1 MSRGSALAVLS
12 PLAAE
17 QWGMVTAEHARGLGV
32 SRLDLSRLVQDG
44 TFERIEPGT
53 RVYRLTGSPP
63 DPDLDPL
70 RAAWLQLG
78 AGTPTAQRL
87 RVPDA
92 VVSHRSAATALGL
105 GDLLPDVHE
114 FYSQTRRRL
123 RRDDVR
129 IRVRAHLPRQD
140 WTIVHGLPVT
150 TARKIVDD
158 LLHDREDESAVARI
172 VQDALRAVLLTPA
185 ELEDSVHS
193 HAAAYGAPSGSAMA
207 VALTGT
213 TRGSEIG

>member
-1 MSRGSALAVLS
+1 
-12 PLAAE
+12 
-17 QWGMVTAEHARGLGV
+17 
-32 SRLDLSRLVQDG
+32 
-44 TFERIEPGT
+44 
-53 RVYRLTGSPP
+53 
-63 DPDLDPL
+63 
-70 RAAWLQLG
+70 
-78 AGTPTAQRL
+78 
-87 RVPDA
+87 
-92 VVSHRSAATALGL
+92 VSHHSAATALGL

-114 FYSQTRRRL
+114 FSSQTRRRL

-150 TARKIVDD
+150 TTRKIVAD

-172 VQDALRAVLLTPA
+172 VQDALRAALLTPA